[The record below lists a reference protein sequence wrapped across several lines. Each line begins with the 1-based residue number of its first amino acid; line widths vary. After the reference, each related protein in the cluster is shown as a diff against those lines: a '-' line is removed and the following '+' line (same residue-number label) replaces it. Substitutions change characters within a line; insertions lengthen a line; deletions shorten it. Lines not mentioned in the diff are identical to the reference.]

1 MQFLKSQQKK
11 ISKGNCGTGL
21 IANMSGIASHKMLQQ
36 GLQILRN
43 LEHRGATGQDPL
55 SGDGAGILVEIPDK
69 FFRRNL
75 SEKIELPIE
84 LPAAGNYA
92 VGVFFFSQDKKK
104 SKQQKLLIEK
114 AIKKSPLDFLCW
126 REVPTNNQCLSPN
139 DLGREPC
146 IFHLF
151 VTTKN
156 SSILAKEVYLLRKKI
171 AKTPLF
177 QEDSF
182 FDCISFSSDSLLY
195 KGLFLAGQLADYYLD
210 LKEED
215 FRTSFAL
222 VHQRYSTNTLPSWK
236 LAQPFR
242 LLAHNGEINTI
253 IGNINGCNARE
264 WQLQSKT
271 LGKDFLE
278 LLPIIES
285 DCSDSLAFDNFL
297 EFLVAGGISLL
308 EAMMIMIP
316 KAWENNPQ
324 INKKLKAFYEYFA
337 PMVEPWD
344 GPVSMVFADKNFIGA
359 TVDRNGLRPL
369 RYYQTVDKILVVA
382 SEAGVIPLPDSKIQS
397 KGKLGAGEILAIDRQ
412 TQQLLQTEAIHRMY
426 STAYPYQE
434 WNQKNKVYLK
444 ELKSAPHTYKHK
456 APQPPALLQ
465 QQRAFSYSEEELQ
478 MLLKAMSE
486 DSEELVYA
494 MGTDTPLSVLS
505 EKPKLLFTYFK
516 QRFAQVTNPPM
527 DPIRE
532 DCNMSLQTY
541 IAGKLNPIMRKE
553 IYAKSLVLE
562 NPILTESEFSALTHQ
577 KDFPLQVLDI
587 TYSKEKSLQQ
597 ALDQL
602 CNQAAVEAKKGIL
615 ILVLSDSNIQK
626 NRIPIPSLLA
636 TAAVHYHLIKQRQRL
651 GIVVQTGEARE
662 THHFALLLGYGITVY
677 RFF

>member
-1 MQFLKSQQKK
+1 M
-11 ISKGNCGTGL
+11 
-21 IANMSGIASHKMLQQ
+21 
-36 GLQILRN
+36 
-43 LEHRGATGQDPL
+43 
-55 SGDGAGILVEIPDK
+55 
-69 FFRRNL
+69 
-75 SEKIELPIE
+75 
-84 LPAAGNYA
+84 
-92 VGVFFFSQDKKK
+92 
-104 SKQQKLLIEK
+104 
-114 AIKKSPLDFLCW
+114 
-126 REVPTNNQCLSPN
+126 
-139 DLGREPC
+139 
-146 IFHLF
+146 
-151 VTTKN
+151 
-156 SSILAKEVYLLRKKI
+156 AKEVYLLRKKI

-382 SEAGVIPLPDSKIQS
+382 SEAGVIPFADSNNS
-397 KGKLGAGEILAIDRQ
+397 KQAGKLGAGEILAIDRQ
-412 TQQLLQTEAIHRMY
+412 TQQLLLGREVFWQFF
-426 STAYPYQE
+426 S
-434 WNQKNKVYLK
+434 V
-444 ELKSAPHTYKHK
+444 KSIA
-456 APQPPALLQ
+456 QPPLP
-465 QQRAFSYSEEELQ
+465 R
-478 MLLKAMSE
+478 MLE
-486 DSEELVYA
+486 FFV
-494 MGTDTPLSVLS
+494 
-505 EKPKLLFTYFK
+505 
-516 QRFAQVTNPPM
+516 VTK
-527 DPIRE
+527 R
-532 DCNMSLQTY
+532 
-541 IAGKLNPIMRKE
+541 
-553 IYAKSLVLE
+553 
-562 NPILTESEFSALTHQ
+562 
-577 KDFPLQVLDI
+577 
-587 TYSKEKSLQQ
+587 
-597 ALDQL
+597 
-602 CNQAAVEAKKGIL
+602 
-615 ILVLSDSNIQK
+615 
-626 NRIPIPSLLA
+626 
-636 TAAVHYHLIKQRQRL
+636 
-651 GIVVQTGEARE
+651 
-662 THHFALLLGYGITVY
+662 
-677 RFF
+677 